1 MSILQLTIT
10 QAGRN
15 ALVNAQNTGTLPI
28 IIDGVSFGAGLYVP
42 SEAQTSLLQP
52 VKTIATFGGSVV
64 ADDTIHITVT
74 DESADAYSLG
84 EIGLYAGGVLFGV
97 YSQET
102 RILEKGPSQLVL
114 LSADIKFT
122 SVAAGSV
129 SVGDAQFAYPQAT
142 ESRLGVAE
150 IATAGEAQGGVDH
163 DKIITPKTL
172 RQEMLTRLGKEENA
186 VSASKL
192 ATGRSIALAGGVSGS
207 ATFDGSANIT
217 ITTVV
222 ADDSHAHVI
231 GNIDGL
237 QAELDG
243 KLPAAGNAVSASKL
257 ANGRSIA
264 LAGDVSGSA
273 TFDGSSNITITAVVA
288 DDSHAHVIGNID
300 GLQAA
305 LDGKKAVA
313 VLSGVIANG
322 GTIPLP
328 SGYTE
333 AQCDWLVSMNDSNVN
348 GSGWD
353 VREGLSTNHY
363 ETRCYTTGRV
373 VTATM
378 YAYNDASDSG
388 VTYAASANYI
398 IIGVK

>member
-28 IIDGVSFGAGLYVP
+28 IIDGVSFGAGMYVP

-102 RILEKGPSQLVL
+102 RILEKGSSQLVL

-192 ATGRSIALAGGVSGS
+192 ATGRSIALAGDVSGS

-217 ITTVV
+217 ITT
-222 ADDSHAHVI
+222 
-231 GNIDGL
+231 
-237 QAELDG
+237 
-243 KLPAAGNAVSASKL
+243 
-257 ANGRSIA
+257 
-264 LAGDVSGSA
+264 
-273 TFDGSSNITITAVVA
+273 VVA

-353 VREGLSTNHY
+353 VREGLSTNNY

-378 YAYNDASDSG
+378 YAYNDTNDSG